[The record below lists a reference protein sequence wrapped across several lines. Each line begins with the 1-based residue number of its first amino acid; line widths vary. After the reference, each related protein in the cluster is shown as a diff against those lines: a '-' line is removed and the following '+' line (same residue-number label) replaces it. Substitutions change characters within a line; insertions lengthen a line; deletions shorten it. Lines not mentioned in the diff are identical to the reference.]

1 MNLKLIQSTISYVY
15 VCRVQIKFV
24 ISFPFSPAN
33 RGRICM
39 CFWSEFTR
47 TLITHGRTRLNKTL
61 FLRTNDDQNRRRE
74 VHDQCSLWKERP
86 QTVQESLSFQ
96 IWLLKI
102 VFGQ

>member
-61 FLRTNDDQNRRRE
+61 FLRTLHDQNRRRE
-74 VHDQCSLWKERP
+74 IHDQCSLWKERP
-86 QTVQESLSFQ
+86 LAQ
-96 IWLLKI
+96 ILYAEQLGPLFKFLVI
-102 VFGQ
+102 